1 MNKIVNKIIEKLQKV
16 SYIINQPANKTKDTV
31 SDKIKEKL
39 TDPTESTN
47 QSLSILSSLR
57 ESSIITST
65 GKKEREQ
72 DQDIY
77 IISSREYLKNLELS
91 DLIIISSMSYD
102 FDERFEYFFEK
113 DAFTSINLKILNIIH
128 IIYSLKKTTIA
139 ILYQWWQYEKMY
151 LYKKTYGIKLLGK
164 M

>member
-39 TDPTESTN
+39 TNATESTN

-65 GKKEREQ
+65 GKKEEEQ
-72 DQDIY
+72 DQDLY
-77 IISSREYLKNLELS
+77 IIPSREYLKNLELS
-91 DLIIISSMSYD
+91 DLIIISSMS
-102 FDERFEYFFEK
+102 
-113 DAFTSINLKILNIIH
+113 
-128 IIYSLKKTTIA
+128 
-139 ILYQWWQYEKMY
+139 
-151 LYKKTYGIKLLGK
+151 
-164 M
+164 